1 MASRRILKKH
11 VNYISGELFTECI
24 INSLYIPG
32 TDKVKAD
39 ALMTQVLEMQQEF
52 ISRISHTQPGQVKQ
66 YYKKFHQDFNIRI
79 KALIDSIG
87 ALN

>member
-1 MASRRILKKH
+1 MASRKNLKKH
-11 VNYISGELFTECI
+11 VNYISGEIFTECI
-24 INSLYIPG
+24 INSLYVPG

-39 ALMTQVLEMQQEF
+39 ELMAQVLEMQQEF

-66 YYKKFHQDFNIRI
+66 YYKKFHQDFSTRI